1 MGVKAIARWQH
12 LIRHQLYRI
21 RMWRSLE
28 QLSQGGEPRLSHLL
42 TPLLVRVYLVLYRHR
57 LPVEALALVHE
68 YHLLGMHGL
77 HHLGYLLIQIRYIGI
92 LRQLSA
98 FHHLRHQ
105 DMSLRVDLQNGG
117 DDLAISSYHPIDW
130 LFFHKMIM
138 TGMEQN
144 KVGRIFAIDAIYPF
158 CQKLYVFATKTTMRQ
173 LANSALT
180 FSRTYHVKIIS
191 CREQAFPKRIKIRR
205 KRTSALRDR
214 IT

>member
-28 QLSQGGEPRLSHLL
+28 KLSQGGEPNLCHLL

-117 DDLAISSYHPIDW
+117 DDLAISSYHPIDG
-130 LFFHKMIM
+130 LFFHEMIM
-138 TGMEQN
+138 TGMKQH
-144 KVGRIFAIDAIYPF
+144 KVGWIFTIDAIYP
-158 CQKLYVFATKTTMRQ
+158 CSQELYVFATKTTMRQ
-173 LANSALT
+173 FAYSALALT
-180 FSRTYHVKIIS
+180 RSYHIKVIS
-191 CREQAFPKRIKIRR
+191 CGEQSFPERIKIRR
-205 KRTSALRDR
+205 E
-214 IT
+214 